1 MTDDEIAEVQLSPE
15 ERKEI
20 IARLSEAKT
29 EEFITRQEEIV
40 TASVE
45 DVRSKYPRQKGVKE
59 TSERK
64 NQRKKY
70 ACTRYGKDFGLAGG
84 AYNYCVA
91 IQFDAMNKANRE
103 IGAQLKDDLHG
114 QLPETDSL
122 VKNPLYLKDYNDYQ
136 FKNPVCKRDTTR
148 CEEARSCPMT
158 LSKYNSGGFVD
169 NPSAGASLKVSQL
182 VDANGQ
188 VRKDENGAPKLKDGD
203 LLFVRTGP
211 AGNTSSGLHCIR
223 ANVSEDGKVTYTAG
237 NGDHVKSNMRDWS
250 RYSVAV
256 FHTSE
261 YAEKCF
267 EHQFERLNDK
277 ELLQLQSQLES
288 GDESRQQAETPS
300 KQAENIQEDLPAQ
313 PNEEVAQVSPAGR
326 PENVEQL
333 AASMSAGHSA
343 MSERIAAFRQRRNA
357 ESIERADIVA
367 GMRADNARLQQRREE
382 LAGMRG
388 ETAEPRREFQFE
400 TKRFK
405 CEDIAD
411 AAKQTERQNET
422 SQRQQSG
429 LQKFMSFF
437 SRSEYA

>member
-64 NQRKKY
+64 KQRKKY

-84 AYNYCVA
+84 AFNYCVA

-103 IGAQLKDDLHG
+103 IGDQLKNDLHG

-122 VKNPLYLKDYNDYQ
+122 VKNPLYLKDYNDYK
-136 FKNPVCKRDTTR
+136 FTNPVCKRDTVR

-188 VRKDENGAPKLKDGD
+188 VRKDENGEPKLKDGD

-288 GDESRQQAETPS
+288 GNEGRQQAETPS
-300 KQAENIQEDLPAQ
+300 KQAENIQKAQ
-313 PNEEVAQVSPAGR
+313 PKGEVAQVSPAGR

-333 AASMSAGHSA
+333 AASMNAGHSA
-343 MSERIAAFRQRRNA
+343 MSERIAAFRQRRNT
-357 ESIERADIVA
+357 ESLARADIVA

-382 LAGMRG
+382 LAGMHG
-388 ETAEPRREFQFE
+388 GAAEPRREFQFE
-400 TKRFK
+400 TKRFQ

-411 AAKQTERQNET
+411 AAKQAERQNET
-422 SQRQQSG
+422 PQRQQSG

>member
-1 MTDDEIAEVQLSPE
+1 MTYDEIAEVQLSPE

-84 AYNYCVA
+84 AFNYCVA

-103 IGAQLKDDLHG
+103 IGDQLKNDLHG

-169 NPSAGASLKVSQL
+169 NPTAGASLKVSQL

-188 VRKDENGAPKLKDGD
+188 VRKDENGEPKLKDGD

-288 GDESRQQAETPS
+288 GDENQQQAETPIR
-300 KQAENIQEDLPAQ
+300 QAENISEAQ
-313 PNEEVAQVSPAGR
+313 PKGEVAQVSPAGR

-388 ETAEPRREFQFE
+388 GAAEPRREFQFE
-400 TKRFK
+400 TKRFQ
-405 CEDIAD
+405 CEDIAE
-411 AAKQTERQNET
+411 AAKQAERQNET
-422 SQRQQSG
+422 PQRQQSG

>member
-20 IARLSEAKT
+20 IARLSEVKT

-64 NQRKKY
+64 KQRKKY

-84 AYNYCVA
+84 AFNYCVA

-103 IGAQLKDDLHG
+103 IGDQLKNDLHG

-122 VKNPLYLKDYNDYQ
+122 VKNPLYLKDYNDYK
-136 FKNPVCKRDTTR
+136 FTNPVCKRDTVR

-169 NPSAGASLKVSQL
+169 NPTAGASLKVSQL

-188 VRKDENGAPKLKDGD
+188 VCKDENGAPKLKDGD

-288 GDESRQQAETPS
+288 GNEGRQQAETPS
-300 KQAENIQEDLPAQ
+300 KQAENIQKAQ
-313 PNEEVAQVSPAGR
+313 PKGEVAQVSPAGR

-343 MSERIAAFRQRRNA
+343 MSERIAAFRQRRNT
-357 ESIERADIVA
+357 ESLARADIVA

-382 LAGMRG
+382 LAGMHG
-388 ETAEPRREFQFE
+388 GAAEPRREFQFE
-400 TKRFK
+400 TKRFQ

-411 AAKQTERQNET
+411 AAKQAERQNET
-422 SQRQQSG
+422 PQRQQSG